1 MLFVSV
7 LLLFFAEPVVR
18 FISKDAEVVIIAV
31 RAMHIVSLG
40 YVFYGVG
47 MVLSNAFNGA
57 GDTRTPTLLNLFC
70 YWAFQM
76 PLAWILSVKLDLGP
90 TGVFLA
96 ILLAETAITVSS
108 FIVFR
113 KGRWKK
119 VKI

>member
-1 MLFVSV
+1 L
-7 LLLFFAEPVVR
+7 
-18 FISKDAEVVIIAV
+18 
-31 RAMHIVSLG
+31 
-40 YVFYGVG
+40 
-47 MVLSNAFNGA
+47 
-57 GDTRTPTLLNLFC
+57 C

-76 PLAWILSVKLDLGP
+76 PLAWILSVKLALGP
-90 TGVFLA
+90 TGVFVA